1 MPRDIWTLE
10 DDKSAPSAGRPL
22 HARGVGDGGE
32 RGPGQVPAS
41 SCPGQL
47 AHSDSS
53 CSPPPGLAP
62 RGAPGGPGGGVSG
75 GTLQV
80 PLRLFLLV
88 LTPDVLLCPPRHLP
102 LSQPQT
108 APKARLV
115 AAPHPGSTPGAAV
128 SLHPPPQTDMGP
140 GLPALP
146 GESSPLPAATLPG
159 MAPLS
164 VSAAGAQVGAWGGSM
179 PVDPRL
185 RIEMGGEQRLTPA
198 RESAVKVQRRPPSG
212 GRATSLESGLSG
224 GLFPASPPPR
234 ADGLRLGLV

>member
-1 MPRDIWTLE
+1 MPPSLPVLLPTPPLQQQRWAASPDLCPWTLRDQGPGAPPATSASFAPRWKMPRDIWTLE

-128 SLHPPPQTDMGP
+128 SLHPPPPNRHGP
-140 GLPALP
+140 WTP
-146 GESSPLPAATLPG
+146 GP
-159 MAPLS
+159 
-164 VSAAGAQVGAWGGSM
+164 AWGVLPTPCGHPPRHGSSFSQCCWGA
-179 PVDPRL
+179 
-185 RIEMGGEQRLTPA
+185 GGG
-198 RESAVKVQRRPPSG
+198 V
-212 GRATSLESGLSG
+212 G
-224 GLFPASPPPR
+224 GLHACGPQAE
-234 ADGLRLGLV
+234 D